1 MLDFRTARA
10 GGPLGYTGIAT
21 RGIAFGDLATWHRY
35 TVVFMSILFADLLLH
50 HNPPIPFVGHGVRD
64 ETVGEDDYRG
74 FEPNLGA
81 VDIRGLGQVLMCC
94 RIHSVR

>member
-1 MLDFRTARA
+1 
-10 GGPLGYTGIAT
+10 
-21 RGIAFGDLATWHRY
+21 
-35 TVVFMSILFADLLLH
+35 MSILFSDLLLH

-94 RIHSVR
+94 RIRSVR